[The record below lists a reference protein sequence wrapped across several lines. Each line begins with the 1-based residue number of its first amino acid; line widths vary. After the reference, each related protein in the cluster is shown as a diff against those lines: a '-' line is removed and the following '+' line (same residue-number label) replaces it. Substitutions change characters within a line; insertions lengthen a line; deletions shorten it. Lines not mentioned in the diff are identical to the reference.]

1 MKKIISSLIIGSL
14 FFSDIALANPKICL
28 SKGDAARVVVNLEKC
43 QITDEI
49 LTKLQEQNTLL
60 KKQIEL
66 QKQEI
71 IKLKE
76 INNYQ
81 KNETELYKAAY
92 EKEKKKAQMSIFKKG
107 LIFGS
112 GLGLG
117 IILGLVHIP

>member
-43 QITDEI
+43 QITDKI
-49 LTKLQEQNTLL
+49 VIKLQEQNTLL
-60 KKQIEL
+60 KKQIKL
-66 QKQEI
+66 QNQEI